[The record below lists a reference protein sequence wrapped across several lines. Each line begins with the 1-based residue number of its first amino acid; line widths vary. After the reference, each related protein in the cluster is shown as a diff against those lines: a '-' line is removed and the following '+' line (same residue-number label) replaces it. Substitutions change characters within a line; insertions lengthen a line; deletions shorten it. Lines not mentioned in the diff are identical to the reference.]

1 MKEGAR
7 LGVFHPSDVGL
18 TGRDLIQSPFA
29 KVKDDEGLC
38 VTGCE
43 TCRTFRNEVRAALLA
58 EEAAEIAAIFAPLD
72 EFLAAHGCPC
82 DEGSFDYDDLND
94 NDWDAGYTAG
104 FEVGSAPRAG
114 IDVSVLDPIERITSA
129 INLAH
134 TLDMLP
140 PASQERAKQLIAE
153 LLG

>member
-1 MKEGAR
+1 MTAYLAEGAR
-7 LGVFHPSDVGL
+7 LGVFHPSD
-18 TGRDLIQSPFA
+18 TGRLGRDIIQSPFA

-38 VTGCE
+38 VTGCV
-43 TCRTFRNEVRAALLA
+43 TCRQFRNEVREAMRE
-58 EEAAEIAAIFAPLD
+58 EEAAIAAIFAPLD

-94 NDWDAGYTAG
+94 NDTAG
-104 FEVGSAPRAG
+104 FENGLASRSL
-114 IDVSVLDPIERITSA
+114 DVSVLDPIERITSA